1 MRVRHTVFL
10 IVATLALKSTLF
22 AAPVD
27 AVPPPAAGPSKP
39 NLIVIYTDDHGYA
52 DLGIQGV
59 FPDLKRNFQ
68 NESWIFCCA
77 KRLKSMFC
85 G

>member
-1 MRVRHTVFL
+1 MPAG
-10 IVATLALKSTLF
+10 IE
-22 AAPVD
+22 
-27 AVPPPAAGPSKP
+27 PPAQHRWTSFFAHDEAP
-39 NLIVIYTDDHGYA
+39 
-52 DLGIQGV
+52 LGEALLEHPHEMASFNRYFVMGQQVGMR
-59 FPDLKRNFQ
+59 LLQRNFQ